1 VSSQGLEDGKEI
13 CLVFLDVSKAF
24 DRVWHS
30 GLLHKLRCLGI
41 EGNFFDW
48 MCDYLKDR
56 QIRTVI
62 NGQKAEWAHTTAG
75 VPQGSILGPLL
86 FLVFIN
92 DVTNNIESDIHL
104 FADDTSLMDIVDSQN
119 HNATYARINRDLH
132 RLSTWAAKW
141 MVTFNAAKTVYLQIS
156 RKNNPAPKPIL
167 RLNGAII
174 NEVQTHKHLGLTF
187 NTTLTWTDHINQ
199 LVKKAA
205 RCIGL
210 LKRISRD
217 VPRQCIETLYK
228 SMIRPIM
235 EYADIIYDG
244 SSDTCLKRLEDTQ
257 RQAALACT
265 SAYKHTRHVN
275 LLDELGW
282 SPLATRR
289 KHHRMNVMF
298 KIQHGLVP
306 PYLRNLCPPL
316 TQNRTDYN
324 LRTGMN
330 ITTPIQKTTTY
341 QKSFFPQS
349 IKDWNNLDVEL
360 RQAPS
365 IENFKEKL
373 KSTSNQ
379 KPNPLYHHNNN
390 RAAINQ
396 TRMRLGLSALS
407 SQRFD
412 YNHIDSPKC
421 NFCNSNKEDPIHFF
435 MTCPTFAVPRPELMI
450 NACEILSHYDIQV
463 DFRRRRFRI
472 FFTESLLSG
481 SDILSLVD
489 NKKLMD
495 ICQKYIRETKRFP

>member
-1 VSSQGLEDGKEI
+1 
-13 CLVFLDVSKAF
+13 
-24 DRVWHS
+24 VWHA

-48 MCDYLKDR
+48 VCNYLTDR
-56 QIRTVI
+56 KIRTVI
-62 NGQKAEWAHTTAG
+62 NGQKSDWVPTTAG

-92 DVTNNIESDIHL
+92 DITNNIESDIHL
-104 FADDTSLMDIVDSQN
+104 FADDTSLMDIVDSAN
-119 HNATYARINRDLH
+119 HNVTYARISRDLI

-174 NEVQTHKHLGLTF
+174 KEVQTHKHLGLTF
-187 NTTLTWTDHINQ
+187 NTTLTWSDHISQ

-205 RCIGL
+205 CCIGL

-217 VPRQCIETLYK
+217 VPRQCIEILYK
-228 SMIRPIM
+228 SMVRPIL
-235 EYADIIYDG
+235 EYADVIYDG
-244 SSDTCLKRLEDTQ
+244 SADTCLKRLEDTQ

-275 LLDELGW
+275 LLEELGW
-282 SPLATRR
+282 SPLSVRR

-298 KIQHGLVP
+298 KIQHELVP
-306 PYLRNLCPPL
+306 PYLSRNCPPL
-316 TQNRTDYN
+316 TQNRTEYN

-330 ITTPIQKTTTY
+330 ITVPIQRTTTY

-349 IKDWNNLDVEL
+349 IKDWNNLERKI
-360 RQAPS
+360 RQSTS
-365 IENFKEKL
+365 INNFKEKL
-373 KSTSNQ
+373 KATSNQ

-390 RAAINQ
+390 KAAINQ
-396 TRMRLGLSALS
+396 TRIRLGLSALS

-412 YNHIDSPKC
+412 YNHINTPKC
-421 NFCNSNKEDPIHFF
+421 NFCNAKVEDPCHYF
-435 MTCPTFAVPRPELMI
+435 MTCPTFALDRPKLI
-450 NACEILSHYDIQV
+450 IKACEILFKYDIQV
-463 DFRRRRFRI
+463 DFRTRRFRM
-472 FFTESLLSG
+472 FFIEAILGG
-481 SDILSLVD
+481 STVLTLAD
-489 NKKLMD
+489 NQHLME
-495 ICQKYIRETKRFP
+495 ICQNYIRDTQRFP